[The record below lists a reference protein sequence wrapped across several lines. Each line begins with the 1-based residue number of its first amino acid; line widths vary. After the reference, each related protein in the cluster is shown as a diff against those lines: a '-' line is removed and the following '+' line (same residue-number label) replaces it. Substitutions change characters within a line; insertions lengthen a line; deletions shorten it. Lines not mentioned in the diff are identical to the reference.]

1 MENKSQLVNDDYF
14 QTENGVDDLIE
25 KKMENLKEL
34 INSNIELEEKLNKI
48 ILQIEKEE
56 EEFQPISEKFNL
68 EISKLDNTLSKL
80 FKDNK
85 KRFNELTKIKTQ
97 VNGKY
102 SRINPF
108 DFPKMAFK
116 RKKNINE
123 IFDYSSYNQLTN
135 IKNKQIDN
143 LKKSK
148 NNIEKEISNIES
160 FIKINLYSKNNLDET
175 YNLMIFDSK
184 IEELKVKLF
193 ELNHKL
199 INLKK
204 EVKELQLFYSKHSE
218 CEIIKKKYL
227 EILERTKIEY
237 LYLVHNQN
245 KSELRRIDVGKIKE
259 KILTKKKNIFQELE
273 IKKKLLKKSNS
284 ELDLR
289 RKSNLNNLIN
299 KKLIESLYNDYKS
312 EEYSNGKI
320 SRNHSLFKKE
330 EKSALINFIPLKAI
344 EKFER
349 KFKNVL
355 NEKKDYYH
363 KINIDEK
370 ELTNKKLSLN
380 NLIKESEIKNKNY
393 IISSKNYEKQIQI
406 NILEIQNL
414 KRKINE
420 LNNEI
425 NNIFKESEENKKNK
439 NHKNSLLENSKEK
452 ENEKKIEINKSNID
466 KKSTENKKNKKK
478 SKIK

>member
-1 MENKSQLVNDDYF
+1 MDGLLLLKKKINKKKDIKKVNESSYQVNKNENKIKDKTIKEEIENKINEKIKHNESEKNGKINNIYQNLINDKIEITNQTINKEKEKVIDPNLSKDKTEKKEEKINNEKIEIIENKKEEINNQNEKEESTNTIVINEENDKNKIIEENNDNTKNSNEIKNNNLNENIEEMENKSQLVNDDYF

-116 RKKNINE
+116 RKKKINE
-123 IFDYSSYNQLTN
+123 IIDYSSYKQLTN

-259 KILTKKKNIFQELE
+259 KILTKKKHISRIRDKKKIVKKIKFRIRFKEE
-273 IKKKLLKKSNS
+273 IK
-284 ELDLR
+284 
-289 RKSNLNNLIN
+289 
-299 KKLIESLYNDYKS
+299 
-312 EEYSNGKI
+312 
-320 SRNHSLFKKE
+320 FK
-330 EKSALINFIPLKAI
+330 
-344 EKFER
+344 
-349 KFKNVL
+349 
-355 NEKKDYYH
+355 
-363 KINIDEK
+363 
-370 ELTNKKLSLN
+370 
-380 NLIKESEIKNKNY
+380 
-393 IISSKNYEKQIQI
+393 
-406 NILEIQNL
+406 
-414 KRKINE
+414 
-420 LNNEI
+420 
-425 NNIFKESEENKKNK
+425 
-439 NHKNSLLENSKEK
+439 
-452 ENEKKIEINKSNID
+452 
-466 KKSTENKKNKKK
+466 
-478 SKIK
+478 